1 MRAAGR
7 VPQGGPASYEAPTHG
22 CFEVDNGCQP
32 CLQAWWNF
40 PPDSSYK
47 YDPIVSKGC
56 GGTKQ
61 ACAFWLQQK
70 FNPSP
75 ELLSMRTLADGK
87 KGNVTVVQNA
97 KLTWESDAAWDT
109 EKYKKMM
116 DKHFA
121 DMDKLDTEE
130 TEHKPSPR
138 RRRKRCSCTAR
149 ATASACMMQPCE

>member
-1 MRAAGR
+1 MHLSDCALLCAAVLCAQVSAHR
-7 VPQGGPASYEAPTHG
+7 KSSFASGIVDVIKPKYAMLVVDAP
-22 CFEVDNGCQP
+22 P
-32 CLQAWWNF
+32 CL
-40 PPDSSYK
+40 S
-47 YDPIVSKGC
+47 
-56 GGTKQ
+56 KQ

-130 TEHKPSPR
+130 TEHKPPATPQTAFVYSTR
-138 RRRKRCSCTAR
+138 NRKRVHD
-149 ATASACMMQPCE
+149 ATM